1 MIMLMV
7 NDVVLIIGK
16 ERMVY
21 MKIKIFRFLCVVVG
35 LALLSGCT
43 SGGTGTSTTYDE
55 LYNIEFSPISIY
67 DMDGEYIKANKT
79 YIITDDLTGVEYIL
93 VYFPQNSGSSVAITP
108 RYNSDGSI
116 RTSSD
121 E

>member
-1 MIMLMV
+1 
-7 NDVVLIIGK
+7 
-16 ERMVY
+16 
-21 MKIKIFRFLCVVVG
+21 MKIKINRLLCVVFCLV
-35 LALLSGCT
+35 LLSGCT
-43 SGGTGTSTTYDE
+43 SGDSGSTVYDE
-55 LYNIEFSPISIY
+55 LYAGVSSPVTIY
-67 DMDGEYIKANKT
+67 DVDGEYIKANKT

-116 RTSSD
+116 RTTSD